1 MTVPSQDT
9 HTPEGAPTASMG
21 GGRRAWP
28 RWSEEP
34 RSSGLLPRPS
44 GLPGNNCWALKVSQK
59 QEAPEGN
66 TAVILKTGGE

>member
-9 HTPEGAPTASMG
+9 HTPEGGPTASMG
-21 GGRRAWP
+21 WGRHARP
-28 RWSEEP
+28 RWSP
-34 RSSGLLPRPS
+34 APAL
-44 GLPGNNCWALKVSQK
+44 NCWALKVSQK